1 MFEAVLPCPFV
12 LGSELLYIPP
22 LWDPW
27 RSLAAGPW
35 YQLPQEVCTV
45 VARSLNNLLQR
56 TILQLIE
63 HEETCLNL

>member
-27 RSLAAGPW
+27 RSLAAGPAAAGGL
-35 YQLPQEVCTV
+35 YRRC
-45 VARSLNNLLQR
+45 SLTQ
-56 TILQLIE
+56 
-63 HEETCLNL
+63 